1 MQKEEKE
8 VRKKVKLL
16 KGFYIDIVNFFIVN
30 SILILIWFIFDKTGT
45 FWPKFVILI
54 WGVLLVFKS
63 YRSGIMP
70 LILPQTSF
78 LSQDWEEGKVR
89 EVMRK
94 QNRLGKS
101 PPPPTKDKKK

>member
-1 MQKEEKE
+1 MQKEEEE
-8 VRKKVKLL
+8 VRKKVKIL
-16 KGFYIDIVNFFIVN
+16 KSFYLDIVNFFVVN
-30 SILILIWFIFDKTGT
+30 SILILIWMVFDKTGT

-78 LSQDWEEGKVR
+78 LSHEWEEKKVR

-94 QNRLGKS
+94 KNRIYK
-101 PPPPTKDKKK
+101 PPNEKKK